1 MNAEEYT
8 KKLEEQV
15 KKPVRNKK
23 IILYVVLGVITAVL
37 LIHYTP
43 KVVYA
48 MHHESTD
55 NAFVKGDMVPV
66 SPQVKGRIAKVNIED
81 NMAVKAGDVL
91 FELENEDYTIAFNR
105 AQEEL
110 SAALAQIAAIDA
122 AMAQTQQSAEQA
134 KSLLNKAQ
142 TEKNFADKE
151 QQRYAR
157 LVSENLVSKN
167 FYDSVKA
174 KADET
179 AAQAMAAEA
188 SVKIALAGLSAAE
201 ANRKTAEFKAASA
214 EQSVKAAK
222 LDLERTIIR
231 APRNGR
237 IGQNNV
243 KVGRYVQP
251 GQTVI
256 SLVGSDKLWIEAN
269 FKETQLNH
277 IRVGQTV
284 EIKAD
289 AYPDMTINGHVESIQ
304 PGTGSAFSLLP
315 AENATGNF
323 VKVVQRVPVKIAIDG
338 KPELLVPGLSV
349 VPSVKVK

>member
-1 MNAEEYT
+1 MNAEEYD
-8 KKLEEQV
+8 KKLKEQAEKPAR
-15 KKPVRNKK
+15 KKKLVM
-23 IILYVVLGVITAVL
+23 YAVLTVTAVVL

-43 KVVYA
+43 KLVYA

-55 NAFVKGDMVPV
+55 NAFVKGDVVPV
-66 SPQVKGRIAKVNIED
+66 SAQVKGRIAKVLIED
-81 NMAVKAGDVL
+81 NMQVKKGDVL
-91 FELENEDYTIAFNR
+91 FELENQDYTIALNR
-105 AQEEL
+105 AKEEL
-110 SAALAQIAAIDA
+110 AAAQAQIAAIDA
-122 AMAQTQQSAEQA
+122 SSAQAAESVRQAQSLQG
-134 KSLLNKAQ
+134 KAQ
-142 TEKNFADKE
+142 TEKAFADKE

-167 FYDSVKA
+167 FYDGVKA

-179 AAQAMAAEA
+179 GSQANAAEA
-188 SVKIALAGLSAAE
+188 AVRIAQASMKTIE
-201 ANRKTAEFKAASA
+201 ANRKAAEFKAASA
-214 EQSVKAAK
+214 LQAVRAAE
-222 LDLERTIIR
+222 LDLERTVIR

-243 KVGRYVQP
+243 KAGRYVQP

-269 FKETQLNH
+269 FKETQLNL
-277 IRVGQTV
+277 IRVGQSV

-289 AYPDMTINGHVESIQ
+289 AYPDMKINGRVESIQ

-338 KPELLVPGLSV
+338 DAGMLVPGLSV

>member
-1 MNAEEYT
+1 MNAEEYD
-8 KKLEEQV
+8 KKL
-15 KKPVRNKK
+15 KKQAERPAKNKK
-23 IILYVVLGVITAVL
+23 LVMYAVLTAVTAL
-37 LIHYTP
+37 VLIHYTP
-43 KVVYA
+43 KLVYA

-55 NAFVKGDMVPV
+55 NAFVKGDVVPV
-66 SPQVKGRIAKVNIED
+66 SAQVKGRIAKVYIED
-81 NMAVKAGDVL
+81 NMQVKKGDVL
-91 FELENEDYTIAFNR
+91 FELENQDYTIALNR
-105 AQEEL
+105 AKEEL
-110 SAALAQIAAIDA
+110 AAAQAQIAAIDA
-122 AMAQTQQSAEQA
+122 SSAQAEQSVRQA
-134 KSLLNKAQ
+134 QSMLGKAQ
-142 TEKNFADKE
+142 TEKAFADKE

-167 FYDSVKA
+167 FYDGVRA

-179 AAQAMAAEA
+179 TAQTNAAEA
-188 SVKIALAGLSAAE
+188 TVMMALASMKTIE
-201 ANRKTAEFKAASA
+201 ANRKAAEFKAAA
-214 EQSVKAAK
+214 ALQTVKAAE

-243 KVGRYVQP
+243 KAGRYVQP
-251 GQTVI
+251 GQAVI

-277 IRVGQTV
+277 IRIGQPV

-289 AYPDMTINGHVESIQ
+289 AYPDMKINGRVESIQ

-338 KPELLVPGLSV
+338 DAGMLVPGLSV